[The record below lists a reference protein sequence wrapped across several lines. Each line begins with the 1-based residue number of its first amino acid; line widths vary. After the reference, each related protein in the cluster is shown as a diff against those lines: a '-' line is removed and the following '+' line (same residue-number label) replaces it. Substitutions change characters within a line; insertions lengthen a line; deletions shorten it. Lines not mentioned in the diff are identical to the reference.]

1 MWITFIFLYGKL
13 NYICIV
19 VINQTTFNFMN
30 TIKTLEYSMDYSQEC
45 EDFTF
50 EVLSDYGDRE
60 DHSDDVT
67 YKQVTDFINSLVGV
81 VNEFFLSEDRTE
93 GTITWFDNGTMSI
106 RNRIYNSPDWSD
118 FDEDWI
124 ENIPSID
131 FSPLNEVHNG

>member
-1 MWITFIFLYGKL
+1 
-13 NYICIV
+13 
-19 VINQTTFNFMN
+19 MN

-50 EVLSDYGDRE
+50 EVQSDYGDRE
-60 DHSDDVT
+60 DHSDEVE

-81 VNEFFLSEDRTE
+81 VKDFYLSEDRTE

-106 RNRIYNSPDWSD
+106 TNRMYNSPDWSD
-118 FDEDWI
+118 FDEVRI
-124 ENIPSID
+124 EGIPSID